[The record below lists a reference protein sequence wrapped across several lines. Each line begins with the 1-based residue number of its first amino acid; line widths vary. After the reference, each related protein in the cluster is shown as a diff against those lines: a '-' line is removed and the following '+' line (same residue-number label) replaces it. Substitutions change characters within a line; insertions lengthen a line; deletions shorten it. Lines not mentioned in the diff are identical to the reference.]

1 MLLGQVHRF
10 IQEIESL
17 HLVERV
23 NIWLALDGLGL
34 QINFNLV

>member
-1 MLLGQVHRF
+1 MFGEDAAEDFGR
-10 IQEIESL
+10 IL

-34 QINFNLV
+34 QINFN